1 MSDRTSI
8 ARPYAKAVFEHALES
23 QTLSDWSAWL
33 AALDSVVSCPDFQ
46 GFVLNP
52 ETTSEQHAEALGSV
66 MQALLDTKKALP
78 DVLNAFIQVLAQ
90 NKRVLVL
97 SDICA
102 QFEALR
108 ADEENRICVHVRSFS
123 PLAEKQ
129 QARLVERLSARLKR
143 EVTLDLNVDPALL
156 GGAIICAQDWV
167 IDASVKGQ
175 LDKLGADLVGSL
187 RG

>member
-8 ARPYAKAVFEHALES
+8 ARPYAKAVFQHALEH
-23 QTLSDWSAWL
+23 QTLSDWSTWL
-33 AALDSVVSCPDFQ
+33 AKLDDVVSCPDFQ

-52 ETTSEQHAEALGSV
+52 ETSSEQHAEILVSI
-66 MQALLDTKKALP
+66 MQVLLDVKKTLP
-78 DVLNAFIQVLAQ
+78 HVLNALIQVLAQ
-90 NKRVLVL
+90 NKRILVL
-97 SDICA
+97 SEICL

-108 ADEENRICVHVRSFS
+108 ADEENRICVRVNSFS
-123 PLAEKQ
+123 PLDERQ
-129 QARLVERLSARLKR
+129 QTRLIERLSHRLKR
-143 EVTLDLNVDPALL
+143 KVTLDLTINPALL
-156 GGAIICAQDWV
+156 GGAVIRANDWV

>member
-1 MSDRTSI
+1 MSDSTSI
-8 ARPYAKAVFEHALES
+8 ARPYAKAVFLHALES
-23 QTLSDWSAWL
+23 QTLSDWSLWL
-33 AALDSVVSCPDFQ
+33 ATLDGVVSCPDFQ

-52 ETTSEQHAEALGSV
+52 ETTCEQHAEALISV
-66 MQALLDTKKALP
+66 MQTLLNTKKVLP
-78 DVLNAFIQVLAQ
+78 DVLDAFIQVLAH

-97 SDICA
+97 SEIHV

-108 ADEENRICVHVRSFS
+108 ADKENRICVRVSSFS
-123 PLAEKQ
+123 PLAKNQ
-129 QARLVERLSARLKR
+129 QTRLAECLGERLKR
-143 EVTLDLNVDPALL
+143 QVTLDLTVDSALL
-156 GGAIICAQDWV
+156 GGAVICANDWV